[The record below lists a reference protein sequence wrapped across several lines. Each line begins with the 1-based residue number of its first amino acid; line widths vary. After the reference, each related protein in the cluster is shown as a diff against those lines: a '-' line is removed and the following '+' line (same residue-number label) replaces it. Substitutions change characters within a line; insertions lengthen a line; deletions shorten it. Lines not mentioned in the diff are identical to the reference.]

1 MNGQDSAAKML
12 PTVDGRTDAALVI
25 PPARPFPAVPGLL
38 LAGVGLPLRP
48 SSQRAQ
54 L

>member
-1 MNGQDSAAKML
+1 MNGQMARTQLQRS
-12 PTVDGRTDAALVI
+12 PRWTDAALVI